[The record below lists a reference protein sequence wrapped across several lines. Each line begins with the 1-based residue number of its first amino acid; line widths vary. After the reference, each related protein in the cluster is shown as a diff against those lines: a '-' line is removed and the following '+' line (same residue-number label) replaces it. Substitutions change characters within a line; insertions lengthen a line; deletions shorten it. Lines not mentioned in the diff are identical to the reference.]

1 MADYGSVRKK
11 KGCVRM
17 NENVKI
23 FALGGMDENGKSLY
37 VVDYNSSLYIFDAGL
52 RYPEESL
59 LGVDV
64 ILPGFQYLISHK
76 DRIRGFFLT
85 HGHDEN
91 MGALPFILEEL
102 GEMDVYGTNFTLL
115 SLYQTADRFE
125 KNIKKAKFHIIDGK
139 IVKIEDNRKG
149 ENV

>member
-1 MADYGSVRKK
+1 
-11 KGCVRM
+11 M

-91 MGALPFILEEL
+91 RVRPDVQARVQRHQQRRPVHDGRPPLRKRRQFEDPCGRQSRRHALPDHHAGHRLRHCLHSEHS
-102 GEMDVYGTNFTLL
+102 DVRL
-115 SLYQTADRFE
+115 
-125 KNIKKAKFHIIDGK
+125 
-139 IVKIEDNRKG
+139 
-149 ENV
+149 